1 MIKGKT
7 NILEYIRLNGL
18 VYYQLRLSPDKD
30 AYCFQSDREETPV
43 EREKRFTDTLNT
55 LEPGRYY
62 LEGWRMEKQTK
73 NWYRDYV
80 VIENENIPMVGS
92 AASEKRYFDGAY
104 IEDRISEAVERERL
118 KMRIERLEEE
128 IKDSNDYIKEL
139 EENGGNTTFDRII
152 GRLEPYIPA
161 IISGLTKKNVSNAVM
176 AGIGNSENEIQEISI
191 NENMEENDIDKND
204 VERIL
209 SACRRLKTHA
219 DNYIEILEWA
229 ADYIEANPGMM
240 SLVNNFVNTSKNG
253 I

>member
-30 AYCFQSDREETPV
+30 AYSFQSDREETPA

-80 VIENENIPMVGS
+80 VIEGENIPAVGS
-92 AASEKRYFDGAY
+92 TPQKNEFNIDY
-104 IEDRISEAVERERL
+104 IETRISEAVERERL

-128 IKDSNDYIKEL
+128 IKESNDYIKEL
-139 EENGGNTTFDRII
+139 EENGGNTTFDRVI

-161 IISGLTKKNVSNAVM
+161 IISGLTKKNAANIAV
-176 AGIGNSENEIQEISI
+176 AGIEDYTPVGSTDNEPISTDEITP
-191 NENMEENDIDKND
+191 EEDT
-204 VERIL
+204 ERIL
-209 SACRRLKTHA
+209 LACSRLKKYA
-219 DNYIEILEWA
+219 PNYIEILEWA
-229 ADYIEANPGMM
+229 ADYIETNPGMM
-240 SLVNNFVNTSKNG
+240 PLVNNFINASKK
-253 I
+253 